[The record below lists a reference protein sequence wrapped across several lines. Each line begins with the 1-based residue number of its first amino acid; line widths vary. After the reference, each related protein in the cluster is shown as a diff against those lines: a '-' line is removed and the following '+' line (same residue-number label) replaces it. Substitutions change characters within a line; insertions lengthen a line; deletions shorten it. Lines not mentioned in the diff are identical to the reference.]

1 MNSLIAPLAIALTLV
16 FAASAIGKLVSPDR
30 GASAFEALRIP
41 VRAPRAAGLALI
53 ALELVTAVALVTT
66 SGWWLAASATLAL
79 TLAAG
84 LLITVMRAHRL
95 GSDDDCGCFGEW
107 MPARIGPLLI
117 ARNAGILVVSIVLGA
132 AAFASVNA
140 TPIGVPAAV
149 IRGFSGDL
157 TPVWAVTAS
166 VLVALLVWLV
176 MRASA
181 SRGDSGA
188 DHTGQ
193 TSYTPMGRVLRLDD
207 DTVVAMLVPATR
219 ARLAVFLTPGCGACV
234 AVQEMLHEQGA
245 TLSRVVDVY
254 AVYSARSGDLG
265 PLRDIDLPASVHRAV
280 DLGDSLAETLEVG
293 RGRPAAALMS
303 TAGDPVGP
311 PAFGS
316 SEISELVGNLV
327 AVANGATE

>member
-1 MNSLIAPLAIALTLV
+1 MNAFIPPLALVLAAL
-16 FAASAIGKLVSPDR
+16 FAASAIGKLVSPNR

-41 VRAPRAAGLALI
+41 VRAPRPAGLALI
-53 ALELVTAVALVTT
+53 ALELMTAIALVTT
-66 SGWWLAASATLAL
+66 SGWWLASSAALAL
-79 TLAAG
+79 ALSVG
-84 LLITVMRAHRL
+84 LFIAVLRAQRL

-107 MPARIGPLLI
+107 MPARIGPRLI
-117 ARNAGILVVSIVLGA
+117 ARNAGIVVVSILLVA
-132 AAFASVNA
+132 AVFASVNA

-149 IRGFSGDL
+149 ISAFSGDL
-157 TPVWAVTAS
+157 TPVWAVAAS
-166 VLVALLVWLV
+166 ALVAVLVWLV
-176 MRASA
+176 MRAS
-181 SRGDSGA
+181 SPGGDSGA
-188 DHTGQ
+188 DDTGQ

-207 DTVVAMLVPATR
+207 DTVVTMLVPATR

-265 PLRDIDLPASVHRAV
+265 PLREIDLPASVHRAV

-293 RGRPAAALMS
+293 RGRPAAALIS

-316 SEISELVGNLV
+316 SEISELVGSLV